1 MAIDPELIPLVAQR
15 FKALADAGRLRLLA
29 SLQKG
34 ERSVGELVEETGRT
48 QPNVSQHL
56 ASLTHAGLVEAR
68 RAGNRVYYRIADPA
82 ILRICDAVCDGVV
95 ARARA
100 LGREAAALAARRRS
114 RGAER

>member
-1 MAIDPELIPLVAQR
+1 MIDPELIPQVAQR

-56 ASLTHAGLVEAR
+56 ASLTHAGIVEAR
-68 RAGNRVYYRIADPA
+68 REGNRVFYRIADPTV
-82 ILRICDAVCDGVV
+82 LRICDAVCDSVV

-114 RGAER
+114 RAGGLR